1 MCYIIL
7 LLANELVLV
16 KFIHSENMRE
26 TEIEMESEEGE
37 KKEAQRKRERQGE
50 R

>member
-1 MCYIIL
+1 MCYIIIL
-7 LLANELVLV
+7 LPNEFFLV

-37 KKEAQRKRERQGE
+37 KKETQRKRERRGE
-50 R
+50 K